1 MVVKVVVLAF
11 MFANTEQGGELRG
24 NLEDKNA
31 NYNARKTVG
40 FLSRNGSAC
49 DYCPL

>member
-11 MFANTEQGGELRG
+11 MFANTEQGGELRS

-40 FLSRNGSAC
+40 FFSRNGSAC